1 MVGFDSERFIKYCN
15 KASPYY
21 DPKIADFNDISRE
34 LFQTE
39 EVWVSRDLIIKAMEA
54 LAKYHGFTICIEKEA
69 IMCNRNGKNK
79 TSHAYVNGALKT
91 GCTFQFKLASL
102 ETEKYLPP
110 NSALMKWRYK
120 KRWDRP
126 TKIISG
132 CSEHGEQC
140 TPSRSNRITTC
151 QRQGK
156 YVNHIPSSA
165 IFSLCNFLENS
176 GRLDSNLVVNSLRHV
191 WPCSKTISKHD
202 VFNICAKVMKLLP
215 VYKQSNGDYEQF
227 KAVVNA
233 SDMLNGIEDEVSLDD
248 DEAYE
253 FAQSLWLEVVSTT
266 DSKEGLFS
274 FIEYLDLISSKAQGF
289 TYKIAES
296 PSHKSTCGHNKK
308 LLGVIWQT
316 ATMRRNF
323 ELFGDFI
330 GMDMMKRGINTLLWP
345 YFSVT
350 MYDEMSKI
358 CIACEGILCGERED
372 MYQFAC
378 DFLGAASPKRPL
390 SEVKVVAGDGFF
402 DQELIRRLGFRDA
415 CYVADQWHLLDSGLK
430 IFWGARVMNCFVDIW
445 SILSKHSQ
453 KLNLI
458 QPSML
463 PFVYCKI

>member
-1 MVGFDSERFIKYCN
+1 MVGFDSERFIKYCD

-54 LAKYHGFTICIEKEA
+54 LAKYHGFTICIEKET
-69 IMCNRNGKNK
+69 IMCNRNGKNM
-79 TSHAYVNGALKT
+79 TSRAYVNGALKT

-120 KRWDRP
+120 NRWDRP

-132 CSEHGEQC
+132 CSKHGEQC
-140 TPSRSNRITTC
+140 TPNRSNRITTC

-176 GRLDSNLVVNSLRHV
+176 GRLDSNLVVNSLCNV
-191 WPCSKTISKHD
+191 WPHSKTISKHD
-202 VFNICAKVMKLLP
+202 VFNIHAKVMKLLP

-296 PSHKSTCGHNKK
+296 PSHNSTCGHSKK

-316 ATMRRNF
+316 TTTRR
-323 ELFGDFI
+323 
-330 GMDMMKRGINTLLWP
+330 
-345 YFSVT
+345 
-350 MYDEMSKI
+350 
-358 CIACEGILCGERED
+358 
-372 MYQFAC
+372 
-378 DFLGAASPKRPL
+378 
-390 SEVKVVAGDGFF
+390 
-402 DQELIRRLGFRDA
+402 
-415 CYVADQWHLLDSGLK
+415 
-430 IFWGARVMNCFVDIW
+430 
-445 SILSKHSQ
+445 
-453 KLNLI
+453 
-458 QPSML
+458 
-463 PFVYCKI
+463 